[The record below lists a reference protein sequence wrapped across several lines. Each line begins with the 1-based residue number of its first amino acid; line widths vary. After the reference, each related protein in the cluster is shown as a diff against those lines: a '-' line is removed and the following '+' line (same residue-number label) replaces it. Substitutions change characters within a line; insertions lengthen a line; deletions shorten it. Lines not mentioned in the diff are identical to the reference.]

1 MPRIFFYIG
10 GIFAAIG
17 LAFLVGSGWMWAQ
30 QRDFSRSAVR
40 AEGEVVALVP
50 RRSSDGDGVTYA
62 AQVRFSDRTGQ
73 VHQWTEQ
80 GSTNPP
86 RFATGERVPV
96 LYDPQSP
103 ESAVV
108 DDLWGR
114 RGALLIIGPL
124 GALFTVFGLLFV
136 ILERRG
142 AGQDR
147 RLLRSGLPID
157 ARFLHVFRDTRVKI
171 KGDYPFRVV
180 AQGNDPQT
188 GTPRRYESQP
198 IWVDPTEQLQ
208 DRTVRVMVDPTRPN
222 RYVMDLSAV
231 LGDAYRA

>member
-1 MPRIFFYIG
+1 MPRIFLYIG

-17 LAFLVGSGWMWAQ
+17 LALLVGSGWMWAQ
-30 QRDFSRSAVR
+30 QRDFARSAVR
-40 AEGEVVALVP
+40 AEGEVVNLIP
-50 RRSSDGDGVTYA
+50 HRSSDGDGVTYA

-86 RFATGERVPV
+86 RFDTGERVPV

-142 AGQDR
+142 TGQER
-147 RLLRSGLPID
+147 RLLRSGLPTD
-157 ARFLHVFRDTRVKI
+157 ATFLHVFRDTRVKI
-171 KGDYPFRVV
+171 NGDYPFRVV
-180 AQGNDPQT
+180 AQGHDPQT
-188 GTPRRYESQP
+188 GAPRRYESQP
-198 IWVDPTEQLQ
+198 IWVDPTEHLQ
-208 DRTVRVMVDPTRPN
+208 GRTVRVMIDPTRPD
-222 RYVMDLSAV
+222 RYVMDLSGV
-231 LGDAYRA
+231 LGDEYRA